1 MCRVGISNMQR
12 KLNNTRKREREIQN
26 NRRDAQTQT
35 YRNTKTQR
43 CNGRD
48 IGRYREIQRRIDVD
62 DIMVMRTVAMKE
74 EKRL

>member
-12 KLNNTRKREREIQN
+12 KLNNTRKEREIQN

-62 DIMVMRTVAMKE
+62 DIMVMRIVAIK